1 MTICYVILSAIA
13 KSFSKSVKATRAE
26 LNNMS
31 TPSTVHASLVLL
43 VQVNCKCVM
52 VSFWRENQAAITSFA
67 RSFDK
72 IVPCCCFVVRKEKQ
86 HLKDL
91 LFQSELRYKGCFAAT
106 SQIKCLSCFNQQQ
119 LQIETSYS
127 NVGLLWEA
135 KRSVANK
142 PADKHCQQHLQIR
155 STPE

>member
-1 MTICYVILSAIA
+1 MWWSHSDKKIKL
-13 KSFSKSVKATRAE
+13 
-26 LNNMS
+26 
-31 TPSTVHASLVLL
+31 PSQVLPDL
-43 VQVNCKCVM
+43 
-52 VSFWRENQAAITSFA
+52 
-67 RSFDK
+67 FDK
-72 IVPCCCFVVRKEKQ
+72 IVPCCCFVLRKEKQ

-119 LQIETSYS
+119 LQIETPYS

-142 PADKHCQQHLQIR
+142 PSDKHCQQHLQIR
-155 STPE
+155 STPK